1 MARRI
6 AWNPQKSF
14 ARFIMRLSIG
24 ATAISVAVMII
35 SVSLVNGFQD
45 AIREKVFGFW
55 GHIRIQERQ
64 STGSLF
70 SEEIPIQGNQILLD
84 AIRQNKNLRSVQ
96 AFATRYGVLR
106 TEEDMEGLLIKGVE
120 RSFFQDQ
127 LPAFIKKGDL
137 PDWPDSGFSRGLMI
151 SEYTANRLEKS
162 VNDSLFLYF
171 LQADQAPRPRKIK
184 IAGIFKTGIE
194 QYDRLYAIADIRLI
208 QQLNGWPPEK
218 IGGYEL
224 WVNNPAQMETT
235 ANEIYALEQFP
246 QTWDPSPIT
255 QLIPNIFDWLS
266 LMDNTRVLLISLM
279 IVVAIINLITCLLIL
294 VLERVRMIG
303 TLKALG
309 AADIRIQ
316 QLFLQQ
322 IGWIL
327 AIGIS
332 LGTCLGLG
340 LLYLQIGTGFV
351 KLPEEAYY
359 IDKAAV
365 KIVWEEILAIL
376 GGTTAISLIVA
387 WIPSWLVRRIQPV
400 QAMHFK

>member
-64 STGSLF
+64 STGSLL
-70 SEEIPIQGNQILLD
+70 SEEIPIQGNPILLD
-84 AIRQNKNLRSVQ
+84 SIRSHNNVRSVH
-96 AFATRYGVLR
+96 AFATRYGVLK
-106 TEEDMEGLLIKGVE
+106 TERDMEGLLIKGVE
-120 RSFFQDQ
+120 KSFYQDQ
-127 LPAFIKKGDL
+127 LPAFIKKGRS
-137 PDWPDSGFSRGLMI
+137 PEWPDSGFSRGLMI
-151 SEYTANRLEKS
+151 SEYTAYRLGKS
-162 VNDSLFLYF
+162 VNDSLLLYF
-171 LQADQAPRPRKIK
+171 LQADQAPRPRKIQ

-224 WVNNPAQMETT
+224 WVNNPAQMEITS
-235 ANEIYALEQFP
+235 NEIYALKQFP

-266 LMDNTRVLLISLM
+266 LMDNTRILLISLM
-279 IVVAIINLITCLLIL
+279 IAVAIINLITCLLIL

-309 AADIRIQ
+309 APDIRIQ

-340 LLYLQIGTGFV
+340 LLYLQIGTGFI

-359 IDKAAV
+359 IDRAAV
-365 KIVWEEILAIL
+365 KIVWGEILAIL

-400 QAMHFK
+400 QAMRFK